1 MIVYRCYHLK
11 LVSVTQTLIVNYM
24 YNVTLFEIH
33 ALNSLI
39 VVFFLDHL
47 QNLFISVPSLYKR
60 SNLDNIENIALFLK
74 AKSMKN
80 LENKE
85 QDIDGWLLV
94 LCYVLRYLHF
104 KISFIG
110 SHILKMFKPCFR
122 MIFLKW
128 PIRSQPLVTSS
139 ILVKNE

>member
-60 SNLDNIENIALFLK
+60 SNLDIIENTALFLK

-80 LENKE
+80 LESKE

-94 LCYVLRYLHF
+94 LCYF
-104 KISFIG
+104 KETQINLDPKRQEKYYSKVQLSAFQN
-110 SHILKMFKPCFR
+110 
-122 MIFLKW
+122 IFH
-128 PIRSQPLVTSS
+128 R
-139 ILVKNE
+139 

>member
-80 LENKE
+80 LESKE

-94 LCYVLRYLHF
+94 LCYF
-104 KISFIG
+104 KETQIN
-110 SHILKMFKPCFR
+110 LDPKRQEK
-122 MIFLKW
+122 L
-128 PIRSQPLVTSS
+128 
-139 ILVKNE
+139 